1 MLFDSQR
8 KGTCS
13 IQLPAKVGNQLIVV
27 YLSSKFQQLPLK
39 KAAKLLVFTI
49 LAMYMPCERPH
60 KCYQLSHAQLL
71 IFMIG
76 QVQVEQKSMIGSAL
90 AKKVRMRTRR
100 SIGSSFADRRP
111 SCTQSRQPKYIQH
124 FTVPALLLLRKSE
137 YLSLWCSSEVSNEEM
152 HQCAKLYCV
161 VKMRFKKIGL

>member
-1 MLFDSQR
+1 
-8 KGTCS
+8 
-13 IQLPAKVGNQLIVV
+13 
-27 YLSSKFQQLPLK
+27 
-39 KAAKLLVFTI
+39 
-49 LAMYMPCERPH
+49 
-60 KCYQLSHAQLL
+60 
-71 IFMIG
+71 
-76 QVQVEQKSMIGSAL
+76 MIGSAL

-161 VKMRFKKIGL
+161 VKMRFKKIGLWMRKKSSIPGSVKITSEAESVCEGSCWGCAQNIKLVSIFHSSPVCLHFWNVFFYVCDIKKNSFVH